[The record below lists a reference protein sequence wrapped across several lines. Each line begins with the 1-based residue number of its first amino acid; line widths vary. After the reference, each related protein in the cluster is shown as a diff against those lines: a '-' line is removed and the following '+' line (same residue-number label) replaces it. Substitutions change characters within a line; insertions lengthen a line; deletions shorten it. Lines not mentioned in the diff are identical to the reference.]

1 MVKLYYVQELRSSYY
16 YHQRMTHT
24 STSWNWNNID
34 EANLNNEKYE
44 QVSPTLTLAAESERN
59 TKTNK
64 QTWSH
69 ILQSEIS
76 P

>member
-1 MVKLYYVQELRSSYY
+1 MVKLYYIQELRSSYY

-24 STSWNWNNID
+24 STLWNRKDID
-34 EANLNNEKYE
+34 EGNLNNEKYE

-59 TKTNK
+59 AKTNK

-69 ILQSEIS
+69 LLQTEIL